1 MKVGHAGG
9 VESPRECECDRDRVL
24 VSRARSGDL
33 AAFDLLVRRYYPVVS
48 RHVRSIVGSRS
59 LDTDDITQEV
69 FVRAYRFLGRFRG
82 DSSFGSWL
90 YRVTINVAR
99 SYYGRRLRQQ
109 RVWGDSGEGTES
121 SVIDS
126 CRHVDDIEHEYASR
140 DLIDKALATLPEDLR
155 RSIVLRDLHG
165 LDYQEIAV
173 ATGVPLG
180 TVESRL
186 FRARRRLR
194 PMLTPL
200 LRRPSVTL

>member
-1 MKVGHAGG
+1 MKVRKPGG
-9 VESPRECECDRDRVL
+9 KDLSRERDLDLVL
-24 VSRARSGDL
+24 VSQARGGDL
-33 AAFDLLVRRYYPVVS
+33 AAFDLLVRRNYAAVN
-48 RHVRSIVGSRS
+48 RHVRSIVGSRW
-59 LDTDDITQEV
+59 LDADDITQEV

-90 YRVTINVAR
+90 YRVTINVTR
-99 SYYGRRLRQQ
+99 SHHGRRLRQEP
-109 RVWGDSGEGTES
+109 VWGDSGEGTAS
-121 SVIDS
+121 SVIDT
-126 CRHVDDIEHEYASR
+126 CRHSDDLEHDLARR

-155 RSIVLRDLHG
+155 RSVVLRDLHG
-165 LDYQEIAV
+165 LDYQEIAA

-200 LRRPSVTL
+200 LRGPSVTL

>member
-1 MKVGHAGG
+1 MQVSRLDG
-9 VESPRECECDRDRVL
+9 SDLPRERALDLVL
-24 VSRARSGDL
+24 VHKARSGDL
-33 AAFDLLVRRYYPVVS
+33 VAFDLLVRRHYPVVS

-59 LDTDDITQEV
+59 HDADDITQEV

-90 YRVTINVAR
+90 YRVTVNETR
-99 SYYGRRLRQQ
+99 SHRGRRQRQEK
-109 RVWGDSGEGTES
+109 VWGDSGEGTAS
-121 SVIDS
+121 SVIDA
-126 CRHVDDIEHEYASR
+126 CRHADDLEQDYARR
-140 DLIDKALATLPEDLR
+140 DLIDKALATLPEALR

-165 LDYQEIAV
+165 LDYREIAA

-186 FRARRRLR
+186 FRARQRLR

-200 LRRPSVTL
+200 MRGPGVTL